1 MLFNASQKISIFTMI
16 KNNRMA
22 GIDDDLMDGGNIFSS
37 QNNHNSS
44 PQKGQTYGC
53 PAPPKRGR
61 GIDLLFQII
70 HYLIDAAMILLSFYM
85 VGMEV
90 EAYKLVFCVGL
101 IIWMA
106 YRILYFSR
114 SNTIDIIIGLF
125 LFAATMYFC
134 IRAIDY
140 YNSNVWYDDVFGNV
154 VYPSN
159 CVGTMLI
166 PTVYLGFFCV
176 WGAIRQNRNANEEND
191 K

>member
-1 MLFNASQKISIFTMI
+1 MSFAASQKMFIFTMI

-22 GIDDDLMDGGNIFSS
+22 GIDDDLMDGGNIFPS
-37 QNNHNSS
+37 QNNQNAS

-70 HYLIDAAMILLSFYM
+70 HYLIDAAMVFLSVVMMDY
-85 VGMEV
+85 EK
-90 EAYKLVFCVGL
+90 AYPLVFCVGL

-106 YRILYFSR
+106 YRILYFKR
-114 SNTIDIIIGLF
+114 SKTIDILIGLF
-125 LFAATMYFC
+125 LFVAAVVFYVFSLTGYS
-134 IRAIDY
+134 DY
-140 YNSNVWYDDVFGNV
+140 RDVE
-154 VYPSN
+154 
-159 CVGTMLI
+159 VGWLLI
-166 PTVYLGFFCV
+166 ATVYLGFFCV